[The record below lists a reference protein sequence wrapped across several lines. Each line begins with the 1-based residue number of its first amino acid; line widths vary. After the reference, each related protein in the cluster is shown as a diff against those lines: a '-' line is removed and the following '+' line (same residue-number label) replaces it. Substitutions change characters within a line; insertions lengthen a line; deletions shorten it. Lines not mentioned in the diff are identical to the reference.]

1 MIERISLTTADPERL
16 ARFFE
21 RALGFAQIGI
31 AERGGTNFAQL
42 MGLPGARARA
52 DALRLGGQEMELL
65 AFAERGASYPA
76 ESASNDR
83 VFQHFAIVVSDMQRA
98 YARLRESTGW
108 RPITRGEPQLLP
120 ASSGGVT
127 AFKFRDPEGHPLEL
141 LHFPRGHAPPPW
153 QQEAATGPALGIDH
167 SAIAVADTATSVAFY
182 ERLLGLSVAARSLNR
197 GGEQERLDGLT
208 GAVVDVTALADAAGS
223 APHLELLCYRAP
235 PGGKDSALRS
245 NDIAA
250 TRLVV
255 RLSDKQTL
263 AQCITDAGHSLISPG
278 IVETDDG
285 TSAAL
290 LRDPDGHFLLLTA
303 GP

>member
-1 MIERISLTTADPERL
+1 VIERISLTTADPERL

-65 AFAERGASYPA
+65 AFAERGAPYPA

-127 AFKFRDPEGHPLEL
+127 AFKFRDP
-141 LHFPRGHAPPPW
+141 
-153 QQEAATGPALGIDH
+153 
-167 SAIAVADTATSVAFY
+167 
-182 ERLLGLSVAARSLNR
+182 
-197 GGEQERLDGLT
+197 
-208 GAVVDVTALADAAGS
+208 
-223 APHLELLCYRAP
+223 
-235 PGGKDSALRS
+235 
-245 NDIAA
+245 
-250 TRLVV
+250 
-255 RLSDKQTL
+255 
-263 AQCITDAGHSLISPG
+263 
-278 IVETDDG
+278 
-285 TSAAL
+285 
-290 LRDPDGHFLLLTA
+290 
-303 GP
+303 

>member
-31 AERGGTNFAQL
+31 AERGGTSFARL
-42 MGLPGARARA
+42 MGVPGARARA
-52 DALRLGGQEMELL
+52 YALRLGGQEIELL
-65 AFAERGASYPA
+65 AFAERGTPYPA
-76 ESASNDR
+76 ASASNDR
-83 VFQHFAIVVSDMQRA
+83 VFQHFAIVVADMGRA
-98 YARLRESTGW
+98 YARLRESPGW
-108 RPITRGEPQLLP
+108 TPITQGAPQLLP

-141 LHFPRGHAPPPW
+141 LHFPPGHAPPRW
-153 QQEAATGPALGIDH
+153 QGPGSALGIDH
-167 SAIAVADTATSVAFY
+167 SAIAVADTAASIGFY
-182 ERLLGLSVAARSLNR
+182 ERLLGFSAAARSLNR
-197 GGEQERLDGLT
+197 GGEQERLDGVP
-208 GAVVDVTALADAAGS
+208 GAVVEVTALADPAGS

-235 PGGKDSALRS
+235 PGRKAAPLGS

-255 RLSDKQTL
+255 RLPDRQAL
-263 AQCITDAGHSLISPG
+263 ADCVTDAGDALVSPG
-278 IVETDDG
+278 VVESDDG
-285 TSAAL
+285 SRAAL